1 MVKEKLKDSRNG
13 ANFKVLIEKYG
24 EDLVK
29 VATSKLIVSDRG
41 FLGMYY
47 TFASNKKY
55 TVSELSKKIGLDEKE
70 LADHELMIIGR
81 LEKLLEVLF
90 KEEYLK
96 KMREEFA
103 LQTKSNQFYVKQAL
117 QSLRKDDLKLLGLY
131 YGLNGKDIFTLEEL
145 SAKLGIEEEKI
156 QLRIQMLM
164 KKIKHYIPLGKNN
177 H

>member
-1 MVKEKLKDSRNG
+1 M
-13 ANFKVLIEKYG
+13 
-24 EDLVK
+24 
-29 VATSKLIVSDRG
+29 
-41 FLGMYY
+41 
-47 TFASNKKY
+47 
-55 TVSELSKKIGLDEKE
+55 SELSKKIGLDEKE

-164 KKIKHYIPLGKNN
+164 KKIKHYIPLGKK
-177 H
+177 